1 MTKIK
6 VPKPKPPT
14 VETTNFSVIK
24 KYGGAVGKQVT
35 SFAKIRSWNSKNE
48 ATTHDGLKVERME
61 YIYAEG
67 YGMVK
72 TIPYESH
79 FIYED
84 KSKKIGRWV
93 FMCTCGSLGGIISYN
108 EMKSLMT
115 VQGTESGYVLA
126 CIAHT
131 TSRQNVGIGKHSD
144 GVHE

>member
-1 MTKIK
+1 MTKTK

-35 SFAKIRSWNSKNE
+35 GFARIRTLNSKNNGI
-48 ATTHDGLKVERME
+48 THDGLLVERQE

-72 TIPYESH
+72 CIDYSSH
-79 FIYED
+79 FIFED
-84 KSKKIGRWV
+84 KSKKIGRWA
-93 FMCTCGSLGGIISYN
+93 FLCTCGSIAGIISYN

-115 VQGTESGYVLA
+115 VRGTESGYVLA

-131 TSRQNVGIGKHSD
+131 TSKQNVGIGKHAD
-144 GVHE
+144 MVQE